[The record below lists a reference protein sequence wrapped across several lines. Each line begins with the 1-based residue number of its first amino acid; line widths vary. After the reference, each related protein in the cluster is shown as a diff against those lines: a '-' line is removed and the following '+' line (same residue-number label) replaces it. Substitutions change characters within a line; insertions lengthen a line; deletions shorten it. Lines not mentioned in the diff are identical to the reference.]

1 MGEGKEAREREVVYI
16 TITDSHCRMAETNT
30 AL

>member
-16 TITDSHCRMAETNT
+16 IITDSHYRMAETNT